1 MNKKNV
7 NYTLYLVTDR
17 SFIKDKSLD
26 KAVEESI
33 MGGATLVQL
42 REKDVDSLDF
52 YNEALKVKEVCKKYS
67 VPLIINDRVDIA
79 LAVDADGVHVGQ
91 SDLPCSIVRNIIGV
105 EKIIGVSTSNVE
117 EALKAQEDGADYV
130 GVGAVFPTTT
140 KDDADSVTIEEL
152 NNIKKSLNIPV
163 VAIGGISEKNI
174 VKLNP
179 ANIDGVAVISA
190 ILGKENITEAAKNLK
205 KLMGNVE

>member
-7 NYTLYLVTDR
+7 NYTLYLVTER

-26 KAVEESI
+26 KAVEEAI
-33 MGGATLVQL
+33 LGGATLVQI

-52 YNEALKVKEVCKKYS
+52 YKEALKVKKVCKKYD

-91 SDLPCSIVRNIIGV
+91 SDLPCSIVRSILGA

-152 NNIKKSLNIPV
+152 SNIKKSLNIPV
-163 VAIGGISEKNI
+163 VAIGGISENNI
-174 VKLNP
+174 TKLKP
-179 ANIDGVAVISA
+179 ASIDGVAVISA
-190 ILGKENITEAAKNLK
+190 ILGKENITEAAENLK
-205 KLMGNVE
+205 ELQF

>member
-17 SFIKDKSLD
+17 SFIKDKPLD
-26 KAVEESI
+26 KAVEEAI
-33 MGGATLVQL
+33 LGGATLVQI

-52 YNEALKVKEVCKKYS
+52 YKEALKVKEVCKKYN

-91 SDLPCSIVRNIIGV
+91 SDLPCSIVRSILGL
-105 EKIIGVSTSNVE
+105 EKIIGVSTSNVK

-152 NNIKKSLNIPV
+152 SNIKKSLNIPV
-163 VAIGGISEKNI
+163 VAIGGISENNI
-174 VKLNP
+174 EKLKP

-190 ILGKENITEAAKNLK
+190 ILGKENITKAAENLK
-205 KLMGNVE
+205 KLQF

>member
-26 KAVEESI
+26 KAVEEAI
-33 MGGATLVQL
+33 LGGATLVQL

-52 YNEALKVKEVCKKYS
+52 YKEALKLKEVCKKHG

-91 SDLPCSIVRNIIGV
+91 SDLPCNIVRNIIGGD
-105 EKIIGVSTSNVE
+105 KIIGVSTSNVK

-130 GVGAVFPTTT
+130 GVGAVFTTTT
-140 KDDADSVTIEEL
+140 KDDADSVTLEEL
-152 NNIKKSLNIPV
+152 SNIKKNLNIPV
-163 VAIGGISEKNI
+163 VAIGGINENNAS
-174 VKLNP
+174 KLKP

-190 ILGKENITEAAKNLK
+190 ILGKEDIKKAAEQLKNLI
-205 KLMGNVE
+205 

>member
-26 KAVEESI
+26 KAVEEAI
-33 MGGATLVQL
+33 LGGATLVQI

-52 YNEALKVKEVCKKYS
+52 YKEALKVKEICKKYD

-91 SDLPCSIVRNIIGV
+91 SDLPCRIVRSILGS
-105 EKIIGVSTSNVE
+105 EKIVGVSTSNVK

-152 NNIKKSLNIPV
+152 SNIKKSLNIPV
-163 VAIGGISEKNI
+163 VAIGGISENNI
-174 VKLNP
+174 EKLKP

-190 ILGKENITEAAKNLK
+190 ILGKENITEAAENLK
-205 KLMGNVE
+205 KL

>member
-26 KAVEESI
+26 KAVEEAI
-33 MGGATLVQL
+33 LGGATLVQL

-52 YNEALKVKEVCKKYS
+52 YKEALKVKEVCKKYD

-91 SDLPCSIVRNIIGV
+91 SDLPCSIVRSILGT

-130 GVGAVFPTTT
+130 GVGAVFTTTT

-152 NNIKKSLNIPV
+152 SNIKKSLNIPV
-163 VAIGGISEKNI
+163 VAIGGINENNAS
-174 VKLNP
+174 KLKP
-179 ANIDGVAVISA
+179 ANIDGIAVISA
-190 ILGKENITEAAKNLK
+190 ILGKENITEAAENLK
-205 KLMGNVE
+205 ELRHF

>member
-17 SFIKDKSLD
+17 SFIKDKPLD
-26 KAVEESI
+26 KAVEEAI
-33 MGGATLVQL
+33 LGGTTLVQI

-52 YNEALKVKEVCKKYS
+52 YKEALKVKEVCRKYG

-91 SDLPCSIVRNIIGV
+91 SDLPCSIVRNIIGS
-105 EKIIGVSTSNVE
+105 EKIIGISTSNVE

-152 NNIKKSLNIPV
+152 SNIKKSLNIPV
-163 VAIGGISEKNI
+163 VAIGGISENNI
-174 VKLNP
+174 EKLKP
-179 ANIDGVAVISA
+179 ADIDGVAVISA
-190 ILGKENITEAAKNLK
+190 ILGKLNIAEAAKNLK

>member
-26 KAVEESI
+26 KAVEEAI
-33 MGGATLVQL
+33 LGGATLVQI

-52 YNEALKVKEVCKKYS
+52 YKEALKVKEVCKKYD

-91 SDLPCSIVRNIIGV
+91 SDLPCSIVRSILGA

-140 KDDADSVTIEEL
+140 KDDADSVAIEEL
-152 NNIKKSLNIPV
+152 SSIKKSLNIPV
-163 VAIGGISEKNI
+163 VAIGGISENNI
-174 VKLNP
+174 TKLKP
-179 ANIDGVAVISA
+179 ASIDGVAVISA
-190 ILGKENITEAAKNLK
+190 ILGKENITEAAENLK
-205 KLMGNVE
+205 KLQF

>member
-26 KAVEESI
+26 KAVEEAI
-33 MGGATLVQL
+33 LGGATLVQI

-52 YNEALKVKEVCKKYS
+52 YKEALKVKGVCKKYD

-79 LAVDADGVHVGQ
+79 LAIDADGVHVGQ
-91 SDLPCSIVRNIIGV
+91 SDLPCSIVRSILGA

-152 NNIKKSLNIPV
+152 SNIKKGLNIPV
-163 VAIGGISEKNI
+163 VAIGGISENNI
-174 VKLNP
+174 TKLKP

-190 ILGKENITEAAKNLK
+190 ILGKENITKAAENLIH
-205 KLMGNVE
+205 KLKIR

>member
-1 MNKKNV
+1 MNV
-7 NYTLYLVTDR
+7 DYTLYLVTDR

-26 KAVEESI
+26 KAVEEAI
-33 MGGATLVQL
+33 LGGTTLVQL

-52 YNEALKVKEVCKKYS
+52 YNEALKVKEVCKKYG

-79 LAVDADGVHVGQ
+79 LAVEADGVHVGQ
-91 SDLPCSIVRNIIGV
+91 SDLPCSIVRNIIGAD
-105 EKIIGVSTSNVE
+105 KIIGVSTSSVE

-152 NNIKKSLNIPV
+152 SNIKKSLNIPV
-163 VAIGGISEKNI
+163 VAIGGISENNI
-174 VKLNP
+174 TKLKP

-190 ILGKENITEAAKNLK
+190 ILGKENITEAAEKLK
-205 KLMGNVE
+205 KLQHF